1 MKIQERRRV
10 SKNNMAKS
18 SSNKNLH
25 SAKNSKKDEFYTQLV
40 DTDIP
45 CDYAGAMGVPITFVD
60 KYNPD

>member
-1 MKIQERRRV
+1 
-10 SKNNMAKS
+10 MAKS